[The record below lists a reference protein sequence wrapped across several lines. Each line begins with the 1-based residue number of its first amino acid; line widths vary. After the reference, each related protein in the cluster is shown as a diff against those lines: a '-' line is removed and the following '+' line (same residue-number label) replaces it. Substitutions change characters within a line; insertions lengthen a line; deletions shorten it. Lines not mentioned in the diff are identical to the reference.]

1 MRQNERIWWISAT
14 ALSLAAFSYFAGL
27 GVRGLYTRLSGDRR
41 YADGKPV
48 GVASY
53 PRFASAAPRV
63 ADPDASLR
71 PATLYWEVLRK
82 LNLYYV
88 EQLPPDTRLAQ
99 GSVDAMLNQ
108 LDDPGTRF
116 LSKTEFE
123 ALQAA
128 ASGQFNGVG
137 AVLTVKRYNRETP
150 DMTTEAPV
158 PKSKIPQGPGIKTLT
173 VVSVAPG
180 GPAEKAGIQPG
191 DRITEI
197 DGHWVAPAHV
207 SYRLL
212 TQLTDPLGP
221 QDLKPRDPDEPI
233 ENKPPDPEREKA
245 KKEAE
250 EISARWKNATD
261 MPSAIQLLLGNT
273 RENHELTIERG
284 APAKT
289 LKVNVALGTTRA
301 PVFSTRK
308 LNPTTGYIQ
317 ILAFNSG
324 TAKQVESALSDFQ
337 KSGIKNLVV
346 DLRNSPGGS
355 LDAAQDTAALLLGST
370 KFAVLKERDAT
381 RKLVDHP
388 LVLKGSA
395 RFKPSAVSVMI
406 DGGTAGTSELVAAA
420 IHEQLGARLVGS
432 TTFGDGT
439 EQTLFRLDDGSGVS
453 ITHAKML
460 TSKALDYDGKGLKP
474 DVTPQGDPL
483 DSAVKA
489 LSAPAIAGGNH
500 GG

>member
-27 GVRGLYTRLSGDRR
+27 GVRGLYTRLSGER
-41 YADGKPV
+41 YADGRP
-48 GVASY
+48 VASY

-63 ADPDASLR
+63 ADPEASLR

-88 EQLPPDTRLAQ
+88 EQLPADTRLAQ
-99 GSVDAMLNQ
+99 GSVDSMLNQ
-108 LDDPGTRF
+108 LDDPGTRL

-128 ASGQFNGVG
+128 ANGQYNGLG

-150 DMTTEAPV
+150 EMEAEAPL
-158 PKSKIPQGPGIKTLT
+158 PKNKQPQSPGIKTLT
-173 VVSVAPG
+173 VVSVAAG
-180 GPAEKAGIQPG
+180 GAAEKAGLQPG

-221 QDLKPRDPDEPI
+221 QDLKPRDPDEPV

-261 MPSAIQLLLGNT
+261 MPSAIQLLLGNS

-289 LKVNVALGTTRA
+289 LRVNVSLGATRT

-317 ILAFNSG
+317 ILAFNGG
-324 TAKQVESALSDFQ
+324 TAKQVETALADFQ
-337 KSGIKNLVV
+337 KSGVKSLVI

-355 LDAAQDTAALLLGST
+355 LDAAQDTASLLLGSA
-370 KFAVLKERDAT
+370 KFAVLKERDAS

-388 LVLKGSA
+388 LTLKGSA
-395 RFKPSAVSVMI
+395 RFKPAAVSVVV
-406 DGGTAGTSELVAAA
+406 DGGTAGTSELFAAVLR
-420 IHEQLGARLVGS
+420 EQLGARLVGT

-439 EQTLFRLDDGSGVS
+439 EQALFRLDDGSGVS
-453 ITHAKML
+453 VTRAKML
-460 TSKALDYDGKGLKP
+460 TSKALDFDGKGLKA
-474 DVTPQGDPL
+474 DVAPQGDPL
-483 DSAVKA
+483 DTAVRA
-489 LSAPAIAGGNH
+489 LSTPVVAGGNR
-500 GG
+500 GS